1 MRPSHCRILFHY
13 CFDFILITYSFL
25 QDVDFDFSCLA
36 SPSFIRRLFVGNMKT
51 ILLTRSL
58 SIEHANIEIQA
69 PERSGALRMREGGLL
84 QFHVSALYRT
94 N

>member
-1 MRPSHCRILFHY
+1 MRPSHRRILFHY

-36 SPSFIRRLFVGNMKT
+36 SPSCGLFVGNMKT

-69 PERSGALRMREGGLL
+69 PERSGAVRMREGGLL